1 MNKQNIYII
10 FYYLLLCF
18 ITKHNEGDKMVQAI
32 IDLGE
37 FEDRILTI
45 VKGKYGF
52 KNKSEAVNFVID
64 KFEQEILEPKLRP
77 EFVKK
82 IKTLEKKGKFK
93 RYKSLDELRKDIEN
107 A

>member
-1 MNKQNIYII
+1 
-10 FYYLLLCF
+10 
-18 ITKHNEGDKMVQAI
+18 MVQAI
-32 IDLGE
+32 VNLGE

-45 VKGKYGF
+45 VKGKYGL

-64 KFEQEILEPKLRP
+64 KFGDNLLEPELKP

-82 IKTLEKKGKFK
+82 IKRAKKQKGIRF
-93 RYKSLDELRKDIEN
+93 RSVEELRKHIEN